1 MKQNMFTLNKVIE
14 QLILRILKGVRF
26 NLKLCLLVQL
36 FVAFESAVNSNIVDI
51 MFKLGYDRVP
61 FYP

>member
-1 MKQNMFTLNKVIE
+1 MLH
-14 QLILRILKGVRF
+14 ILKGVRF

-36 FVAFESAVNSNIVDI
+36 FVVVFESAVNSNIVDI